1 MRILQVKT
9 LSIGIGVLQISSAKI
24 DGMKYD
30 YVRVSTDD
38 QNPALQL
45 AALKKAGCKAIF
57 RDDGIS
63 GAIRNRPALSRCLTD
78 LSAQTS
84 SSATGQWRA

>member
-1 MRILQVKT
+1 
-9 LSIGIGVLQISSAKI
+9 
-24 DGMKYD
+24 MKYG

-45 AALKKAGCKAIF
+45 ATLKKAGCKAIL

-63 GAIRNRPALSRCLTD
+63 GAVRNRPLFRP
-78 LSAQTS
+78 
-84 SSATGQWRA
+84 

>member
-1 MRILQVKT
+1 MNC
-9 LSIGIGVLQISSAKI
+9 
-24 DGMKYD
+24 MKYG

-45 AALKKAGCKAIF
+45 SALKKAGCKAIF

-63 GAIRNRPALSRCLTD
+63 GAIRNRPALSRCLKK
-78 LSAQTS
+78 LEH
-84 SSATGQWRA
+84 W